1 VLVVACSLN
10 EQSRRIVDREVMEA
24 LGPRGVLVNIGRGGH
39 VDEPELVS
47 ALVDGRL
54 GSAGLDVFA
63 DEPNVPE
70 PLLALDNVVLAQHV
84 ASGTHETRTAMAD
97 VVLGNVEAHVLKK
110 PLLNPVV

>member
-1 VLVVACSLN
+1 VLELARSSDVLVVACSLN
-10 EQSRRIVDREVMEA
+10 EQSRHIVDREVMEA
-24 LGPRGVLVNIGRGGH
+24 LGPRGMLVNIGRGGH
-39 VDEPELVS
+39 VDEPELIL

-70 PLLALDNVVLAQHV
+70 PLLALDNVVLARHV

-97 VVLGNVEAHVLKK
+97 VVLGN
-110 PLLNPVV
+110 

>member
-1 VLVVACSLN
+1 VLELARSSDVLVVACSLN
-10 EQSRRIVDREVMEA
+10 EQSRHIVDREVMEA
-24 LGPRGVLVNIGRGGH
+24 LGPRGMLVNIGRGGH
-39 VDEPELVS
+39 VDEPELNL

-70 PLLALDNVVLAQHV
+70 PLLALDNVVLARHV

-97 VVLGNVEAHVLKK
+97 VVLGN
-110 PLLNPVV
+110 